1 MLKNEL
7 ESLHQAEL
15 RCREFLNQAEE
26 ERLRIENAAQKE
38 AETEYRKLVEEA
50 RREGESL
57 LEQARARAALD
68 KQASLDGLSRE
79 IEAMRRQSEP
89 RIRMAAQK
97 ILERMC
103 NGNDCAHEPIQHSA
117 VKTG

>member
-15 RCREFLNQAEE
+15 SCRELLNQAEE
-26 ERLRIENAAQKE
+26 ERLRIENEAKTE
-38 AETEYRKLVEEA
+38 AEAEYRKLVEEA
-50 RREGESL
+50 RREGEAL
-57 LEQARARAALD
+57 LEQARAQAALG
-68 KQASLDGLSRE
+68 KQASLEALCLE
-79 IEAMRRQSEP
+79 IEEMRRNSSP

-117 VKTG
+117 AQTG